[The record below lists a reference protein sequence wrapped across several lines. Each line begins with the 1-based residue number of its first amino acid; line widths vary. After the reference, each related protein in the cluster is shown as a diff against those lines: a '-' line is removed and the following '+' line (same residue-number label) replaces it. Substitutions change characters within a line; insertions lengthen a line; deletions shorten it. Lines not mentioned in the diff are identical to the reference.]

1 MKTFKTELGI
11 CLVSFYNWCQKN
23 YLHFHK
29 SAAIVVAMAVS
40 AVVTYPV
47 LVFSRLLYSEGN
59 WPLGIVLNPPNPLPN
74 SNLYPLM
81 TPFKP
86 PLSSWI
92 LIDPKFWFLRLFCQK
107 HCVWWLFPMTS
118 KFQGFTIRNA
128 GNRLHM

>member
-40 AVVTYPV
+40 AVVTYPI

-81 TPFKP
+81 TPFKFLNLDRP
-86 PLSSWI
+86 KVLISKTILPKALCLMALSYDIKIS
-92 LIDPKFWFLRLFCQK
+92 
-107 HCVWWLFPMTS
+107 
-118 KFQGFTIRNA
+118 GF
-128 GNRLHM
+128 HD